1 MATFLIIGVVGVV
14 LLLASVVLGEVFDG
28 IFDAIGSDV
37 ISGASIAVF
46 LGAFGFAGAL
56 ILGATDNTGIAV
68 GGGVVAGLAFGAGA
82 GWFTAKLRQG
92 GDESNVRTSSLS
104 GRDAVV
110 VSEIPDNGYG
120 EVSVTVAGHIT
131 KLNARADGPMRA
143 GTPVTITAVLSATA
157 VHVGPREPG
166 PMGPGSIVETSP
178 KGT

>member
-1 MATFLIIGVVGVV
+1 MATFLIIGVVGVL

-46 LGAFGFAGAL
+46 LGAFGFGGAL
-56 ILGATDNTGIAV
+56 LLGATDNAGIAV
-68 GGGVVAGLAFGAGA
+68 GGGLVAGLGFGAGA

-92 GDESNVRTSSLS
+92 GDESNVRTSSLG

-110 VSEIPDNGYG
+110 VSEIPINGYG

-131 KLNARADGPMRA
+131 KLNARADDTLRA
-143 GTPVTITAVLSATA
+143 GTPVTIITVLSATA
-157 VHVGPREPG
+157 VHVARRGPATSTT
-166 PMGPGSIVETSP
+166 GSTSETSP
-178 KGT
+178 KGP